1 MGSGCPALKA
11 AMARIFG
18 LNTFIAAFI
27 LVSSQATKP
36 GIRFRITDNGLRYV
50 DSIAIQT
57 LERKVKTAKIPDIS
71 GDAHT
76 PIGHVSYSLSSVHF
90 NSLSVPYSTL
100 KTSANVGIQF
110 QVTGASTSLSGN
122 WHYRKDSWPHISG
135 GGSFDLDVKGISV
148 TVIAKL
154 GVDSGGHPSIA
165 SANCSSSI
173 GGVSIHFHGGASW
186 LYNLFDHYID
196 GKIKGV
202 LQDKLCAETSDL
214 IDTDA
219 EKALA
224 TFPVQKRIGK
234 YAVINYALVSS
245 PNFTQ
250 TFADV
255 FIKGEFLSAI
265 SPREPPFSP
274 SLLPFESESDKMVYV
289 WLTDY
294 VVNTAGF
301 VYQSAGVLNETI
313 TPSMLPPNFSYPLN
327 TNTVKLIIPK
337 LYALYPNM
345 PMKLEAY
352 STQRPQISTTSA
364 GLSLLIEGQ
373 VQCYVQL
380 KNGSYVY
387 TLTMGT
393 NISSLAKVGVKDGNI
408 TAHVNS
414 VKIQVKLID
423 SAIGKISIETKLL
436 QFLLDAF
443 ADRIIVNQLNKIA
456 EVGFPLPMVD
466 GIQIMNAEV
475 MSGQGF
481 NMVAADIKYEPTKT
495 ETERGMNKI
504 VIV

>member
-1 MGSGCPALKA
+1 
-11 AMARIFG
+11 
-18 LNTFIAAFI
+18 
-27 LVSSQATKP
+27 
-36 GIRFRITDNGLRYV
+36 
-50 DSIAIQT
+50 
-57 LERKVKTAKIPDIS
+57 
-71 GDAHT
+71 
-76 PIGHVSYSLSSVHF
+76 
-90 NSLSVPYSTL
+90 
-100 KTSANVGIQF
+100 
-110 QVTGASTSLSGN
+110 
-122 WHYRKDSWPHISG
+122 
-135 GGSFDLDVKGISV
+135 
-148 TVIAKL
+148 
-154 GVDSGGHPSIA
+154 
-165 SANCSSSI
+165 
-173 GGVSIHFHGGASW
+173 
-186 LYNLFDHYID
+186 
-196 GKIKGV
+196 
-202 LQDKLCAETSDL
+202 
-214 IDTDA
+214 
-219 EKALA
+219 
-224 TFPVQKRIGK
+224 
-234 YAVINYALVSS
+234 
-245 PNFTQ
+245 
-250 TFADV
+250 
-255 FIKGEFLSAI
+255 
-265 SPREPPFSP
+265 
-274 SLLPFESESDKMVYV
+274 
-289 WLTDY
+289 
-294 VVNTAGF
+294 
-301 VYQSAGVLNETI
+301 
-313 TPSMLPPNFSYPLN
+313 
-327 TNTVKLIIPK
+327 
-337 LYALYPNM
+337 
-345 PMKLEAY
+345 MKLEAY

>member
-154 GVDSGGHPSIA
+154 G
-165 SANCSSSI
+165 C
-173 GGVSIHFHGGASW
+173 W

-224 TFPVQKRIGK
+224 TFPGQSTSS
-234 YAVINYALVSS
+234 VIS
-245 PNFTQ
+245 PF
-250 TFADV
+250 F
-255 FIKGEFLSAI
+255 FKGEFLSAI

-313 TPSMLPPNFSYPLN
+313 TPSMVGFSENFNLPPNFSYPLN

-337 LYALYPNM
+337 SKNIAELLSFRIVPLQLYALYPNM

-423 SAIGKISIETKLL
+423 SAIGKIS
-436 QFLLDAF
+436 
-443 ADRIIVNQLNKIA
+443 VY
-456 EVGFPLPMVD
+456 
-466 GIQIMNAEV
+466 
-475 MSGQGF
+475 SGTMILSMHNSLMLF
-481 NMVAADIKYEPTKT
+481 
-495 ETERGMNKI
+495 
-504 VIV
+504 

>member
-1 MGSGCPALKA
+1 
-11 AMARIFG
+11 
-18 LNTFIAAFI
+18 
-27 LVSSQATKP
+27 
-36 GIRFRITDNGLRYV
+36 
-50 DSIAIQT
+50 
-57 LERKVKTAKIPDIS
+57 
-71 GDAHT
+71 
-76 PIGHVSYSLSSVHF
+76 
-90 NSLSVPYSTL
+90 
-100 KTSANVGIQF
+100 
-110 QVTGASTSLSGN
+110 
-122 WHYRKDSWPHISG
+122 
-135 GGSFDLDVKGISV
+135 
-148 TVIAKL
+148 
-154 GVDSGGHPSIA
+154 
-165 SANCSSSI
+165 
-173 GGVSIHFHGGASW
+173 
-186 LYNLFDHYID
+186 
-196 GKIKGV
+196 
-202 LQDKLCAETSDL
+202 
-214 IDTDA
+214 
-219 EKALA
+219 
-224 TFPVQKRIGK
+224 
-234 YAVINYALVSS
+234 
-245 PNFTQ
+245 
-250 TFADV
+250 
-255 FIKGEFLSAI
+255 
-265 SPREPPFSP
+265 
-274 SLLPFESESDKMVYV
+274 MVYV

-373 VQCYVQL
+373 VQCYVEL

-408 TAHVNS
+408 TAHVTS

-456 EVGFPLPMVD
+456 EVGFPLPIVD

-475 MSGQGF
+475 MSGQSF
-481 NMVAADIKYEPTKT
+481 NLVAADIKYEPTKT